1 MSPIAMH
8 TPAKASASALYS
20 ASASTHD
27 DAQALW
33 AGSFLEKNHSFETL
47 DSSFLV
53 SLRFLLCQDHKE
65 QDIMRVHFKAM
76 ESYGEGNH
84 TSQALVADKVELIQM
99 LFDGLIDSLVTAK
112 GHIQRGAIE
121 DKNKS
126 LTRAG
131 RIVLGLQGSLD
142 LDKGGDLARN
152 LFELYSYVTR
162 RLIHVNARNDLNALQ
177 EVHTL
182 LNEIRQAWRDVPNL
196 LPKTAPASG
205 VAMSS
210 MH

>member
-1 MSPIAMH
+1 MIASDALSSAACRQLPF
-8 TPAKASASALYS
+8 PASFKA
-20 ASASTHD
+20 
-27 DAQALW
+27 
-33 AGSFLEKNHSFETL
+33 E

-53 SLRFLLCQDHKE
+53 SLRFLLCQHQKE

-76 ESYGEGNH
+76 ESYGEGNQ
-84 TSQALVADKVELIQM
+84 TSQAMVADKVELIQM

-112 GHIQRGAIE
+112 GHIQRKSIDE
-121 DKNKS
+121 KNKS
-126 LTRAG
+126 LMRAG
-131 RIVLGLQGSLD
+131 RIVVGLQGALD
-142 LDKGGDLARN
+142 MEKGGDLARN

-162 RLIHVNARNDLNALQ
+162 RLIHVNARNDLDALQ

-205 VAMSS
+205 AAMSA

>member
-1 MSPIAMH
+1 MP
-8 TPAKASASALYS
+8 
-20 ASASTHD
+20 
-27 DAQALW
+27 
-33 AGSFLEKNHSFETL
+33 SFAFEG
-47 DSSFLV
+47 SSFPM
-53 SLRFLLCQDHKE
+53 SLRFQLCQDQKE

-84 TSQALVADKVELIQM
+84 ASQAMVADKVELIQM

-112 GHIQRGAIE
+112 GHIQRGSIE

-126 LTRAG
+126 LVRAG
-131 RIVLGLQGSLD
+131 RIVLGLQGALD

-152 LFELYSYVTR
+152 LYELYSYVTR
-162 RLIHVNARNDLNALQ
+162 RLVHVNARNDLDALQ

-205 VAMSS
+205 VAMSA

>member
-1 MSPIAMH
+1 MPMH
-8 TPAKASASALYS
+8 VAFSGVVASKPFFIPTFAS
-20 ASASTHD
+20 
-27 DAQALW
+27 Q
-33 AGSFLEKNHSFETL
+33 
-47 DSSFLV
+47 DSSFPM
-53 SLRFLLCQDHKE
+53 SLRFLLCQDQKE

-76 ESYGEGNH
+76 ESYGEGSH
-84 TSQALVADKVELIQM
+84 ASQAVVADKVELIQM

-112 GHIQRGAIE
+112 GHIQRGSIE
-121 DKNKS
+121 EKNKS
-126 LTRAG
+126 LMRAG
-131 RIVLGLQGSLD
+131 RIVIGLQGSLD
-142 LDKGGDLARN
+142 LDKGGDLASN
-152 LFELYSYVTR
+152 LYELYSYVTR
-162 RLIHVNARNDLNALQ
+162 RLIHVNARNDLDALQ

>member
-1 MSPIAMH
+1 MMRSNSLISVFGARQLPFQ
-8 TPAKASASALYS
+8 ASF
-20 ASASTHD
+20 
-27 DAQALW
+27 AQ
-33 AGSFLEKNHSFETL
+33 E
-47 DSSFLV
+47 DSSFPM

-76 ESYGEGNH
+76 ESYGEGNRA
-84 TSQALVADKVELIQM
+84 SQAMVADKVELIQM

-112 GHIQRGAIE
+112 GHIQRGSIE

-126 LTRAG
+126 LVRAG
-131 RIVLGLQGSLD
+131 RIVLGLQGALD
-142 LDKGGDLARN
+142 MEKGGDLARN
-152 LFELYSYVTR
+152 LYELYSYVTR
-162 RLIHVNARNDLNALQ
+162 RLVHVNARNDLDALQ

-205 VAMSS
+205 AAMSA

>member
-1 MSPIAMH
+1 MNPAFLYRS
-8 TPAKASASALYS
+8 AKASAGAHECAHS
-20 ASASTHD
+20 
-27 DAQALW
+27 LW
-33 AGSFLEKNHSFETL
+33 AKAFLEKNHSFETL

-76 ESYGEGNH
+76 ESYGEGNS
-84 TSQALVADKVELIQM
+84 TSQAMVADKVELIQM

-112 GHIQRGAIE
+112 GHIQRGSIE

-126 LTRAG
+126 LVRAG

-152 LFELYSYVTR
+152 LYELYSYVTR
-162 RLIHVNARNDLNALQ
+162 RLVHVNARNDLDALQ

-205 VAMSS
+205 VAMSA

>member
-1 MSPIAMH
+1 MSSLAFH
-8 TPAKASASALYS
+8 TLQR
-20 ASASTHD
+20 
-27 DAQALW
+27 AQAPVAWSL
-33 AGSFLEKNHSFETL
+33 LEKNGPFEPL
-47 DSSFLV
+47 DSSFRM

-76 ESYGEGNH
+76 ESYGEGSH
-84 TSQALVADKVELIQM
+84 ASQALVADKVELIQM

-112 GHIQRGAIE
+112 GHIQRGSIE

-126 LTRAG
+126 LMRAG

-152 LFELYSYVTR
+152 LYELYSYVTR
-162 RLIHVNARNDLNALQ
+162 RLVHVNARNDLDALQ

-205 VAMSS
+205 VAMSA

>member
-1 MSPIAMH
+1 MMQAHAFFSGLQAVQRPWM
-8 TPAKASASALYS
+8 PSF
-20 ASASTHD
+20 STE
-27 DAQALW
+27 
-33 AGSFLEKNHSFETL
+33 FTVK
-47 DSSFLV
+47 DSSFPM
-53 SLRFLLCQDHKE
+53 SLRFLQCQDQKE
-65 QDIMRVHFKAM
+65 QDIMRLHFKAM
-76 ESYGEGNH
+76 ESYGEGSQ
-84 TSQALVADKVELIQM
+84 TSQAMVADKVELIQM

-112 GHIQRGAIE
+112 GHIQRGSIE

-126 LTRAG
+126 LMRAG
-131 RIVLGLQGSLD
+131 RIVIGLQGALD

-152 LFELYSYVTR
+152 LYELYSYVTR
-162 RLIHVNARNDLNALQ
+162 RLVHVNARNDLDALQ

>member
-1 MSPIAMH
+1 MNPAVLYRS
-8 TPAKASASALYS
+8 AKASAGAHEFAHS
-20 ASASTHD
+20 
-27 DAQALW
+27 LW
-33 AGSFLEKNHSFETL
+33 AKAFLEKNHSFETL

-76 ESYGEGNH
+76 ESYGEGNS
-84 TSQALVADKVELIQM
+84 TSQAMVADKVELIQM

-112 GHIQRGAIE
+112 GHIQRGSIE

-126 LTRAG
+126 LVRAG

-152 LFELYSYVTR
+152 LYELYSYVTR
-162 RLIHVNARNDLNALQ
+162 RLVHVNARNDLDALQ

-205 VAMSS
+205 VAMSA

>member
-1 MSPIAMH
+1 MIASDALSSAACRQLPF
-8 TPAKASASALYS
+8 PASFKA
-20 ASASTHD
+20 
-27 DAQALW
+27 
-33 AGSFLEKNHSFETL
+33 E
-47 DSSFLV
+47 DSSFPV
-53 SLRFLLCQDHKE
+53 SLRFLLCQEQKE

-76 ESYGEGNH
+76 ESYGEGNQ
-84 TSQALVADKVELIQM
+84 TSQAMVADRVELIQM

-112 GHIQRGAIE
+112 GHIQRKSIDE
-121 DKNKS
+121 KNKS
-126 LTRAG
+126 LMRAG
-131 RIVLGLQGSLD
+131 RIVVGLQGALD
-142 LDKGGDLARN
+142 MEKGGDLARN

-162 RLIHVNARNDLNALQ
+162 RLIHVNARNDLDALQ

-205 VAMSS
+205 VAMSA